1 MATYT
6 PPDPKHSMR
15 QNLMFLR
22 EYAKRVILEG
32 DDSLT
37 ALEDVK
43 EALIEEVWRAGES
56 FQLTERDVMIL
67 LYKGVLTEC
76 Y

>member
-43 EALIEEVWRAGES
+43 EALIEEVWRAGKS
-56 FQLTERDVMIL
+56 FHLTERDVMIL
-67 LYKGVLTEC
+67 LYKGVLPEC

>member
-1 MATYT
+1 MTTYT
-6 PPDPKHSMR
+6 PPDPKHAMR
-15 QNLMFLR
+15 QNLRFLR
-22 EYAKRVILEG
+22 EYAKRVILEK
-32 DDSLT
+32 DESLT

-56 FQLTERDVMIL
+56 FQLTERDVAIL
-67 LYKGVLTEC
+67 LYKGVLPQC

>member
-1 MATYT
+1 MTTYT

-15 QNLMFLR
+15 QNLTFLR
-22 EYAKRVILEG
+22 EYARRIILEK
-32 DDSLT
+32 DESLT

-43 EALIEEVWRAGES
+43 EALIEEVWKAGES
-56 FQLTERDVMIL
+56 FQLTERDVAIL
-67 LYKGVLTEC
+67 LYKGVLPEC

>member
-1 MATYT
+1 MTTYT

-15 QNLMFLR
+15 QNLTFLR
-22 EYAKRVILEG
+22 EYARRVILEG
-32 DDSLT
+32 DESLT

-56 FQLTERDVMIL
+56 FRLTERDVVIL
-67 LYKGVLTEC
+67 LYKGVLPQC

>member
-15 QNLMFLR
+15 QNLKFLR
-22 EYAKRVILEG
+22 EYAKKVLLEG

-43 EALIEEVWRAGES
+43 EALIAEVWRAGQS
-56 FQLTERDVMIL
+56 FRLTERDVVVL
-67 LYKGVLTEC
+67 LYKGVLPEC